1 MTGDV
6 AGLPRAD
13 WVILAGL
20 LLVAAWAVWYYN
32 SRDTPEDD
40 DD

>member
-20 LLVAAWAVWYYN
+20 LAVIAWAVWYA
-32 SRDTPEDD
+32 RRPR
-40 DD
+40 